1 MFKIDCSQKCFS
13 NSSAY
18 QTLNIRKSIPKM
30 RNLNKKIEFSYWE
43 GVHTGESFQAPWKRV
58 IWVNFHRVFIIKKN
72 LSPRKDTKTYS
83 YIWTPHH
90 NISICCNLKNE
101 KQICTINEHLTDKKK
116 IISQIQFACKKV
128 PKILFIEF
136 LFAYLFIELM
146 CLDAK
151 FVRNVGC
158 AEDFLLKAQ

>member
-1 MFKIDCSQKCFS
+1 
-13 NSSAY
+13 
-18 QTLNIRKSIPKM
+18 
-30 RNLNKKIEFSYWE
+30 
-43 GVHTGESFQAPWKRV
+43 
-58 IWVNFHRVFIIKKN
+58 VNFHRVFIIKKN

-116 IISQIQFACKKV
+116 LFLKFNLLVKKFQ
-128 PKILFIEF
+128 KYFFIEF

-158 AEDFLLKAQ
+158 AEDFFLLKTQ